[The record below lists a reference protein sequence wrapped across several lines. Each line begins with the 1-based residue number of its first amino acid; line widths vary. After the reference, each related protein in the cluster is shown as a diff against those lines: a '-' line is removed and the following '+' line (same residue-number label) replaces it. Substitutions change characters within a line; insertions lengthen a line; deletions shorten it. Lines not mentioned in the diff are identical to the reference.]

1 MGDTL
6 NASANGYEISITNLT
21 YTHREGASPSLS
33 DVNIHLPKGSR
44 TILVGAN
51 GGKHIIA
58 INKGVAML
66 TTCGCIRDFSRLA
79 AGKSTLLQILAGK
92 RLISSPGTDVS
103 IKGRDVF
110 RQTPDGITFL
120 GTEWCADL
128 KLGTLICRQASEGFL
143 CLQCTDSDPLM
154 TTGR

>member
-1 MGDTL
+1 MDGDKTVASSDRIFRCKDLGVYELVKYTL
-6 NASANGYEISITNLT
+6 VTL
-21 YTHREGASPSLS
+21 RCK
-33 DVNIHLPKGSR
+33 V
-44 TILVGAN
+44 
-51 GGKHIIA
+51 IIA
-58 INKGVAML
+58 INKSVAML
-66 TTCGCIRDFSRLA
+66 TTCGCIRDFSLCT